1 MQYIDAQETV
11 YSGWKKLHGIKVE
24 TVFLP
29 NGISTVFGP
38 VLARRNNRGTL
49 ALSGLDRFITL
60 IQASLPLHERA
71 MMLFGDSI
79 FGGLLQSIT
88 TYYCVIAPNTLTVAE
103 LKCNAALRS
112 ARQPIEKNYGL
123 TSCVQR
129 ICDTKRGYQL
139 AKKHPY
145 ALEQLKVCHP
155 LMNCYICLNG
165 DQAGSVNTFNCMPSP
180 IEVYLHL

>member
-1 MQYIDAQETV
+1 VQYIDAQETV

-24 TVFLP
+24 TIFLP

-38 VLARRNNRGTL
+38 VSARQNDRGTL

-71 MMLFGDSI
+71 MLFGDSI
-79 FGGLLQSIT
+79 FRGLLQSIT
-88 TYYCVIAPNTLTVAE
+88 TYYCAIAPNILTVAE

-123 TSCVQR
+123 TSSVQR
-129 ICDTKRGYQL
+129 ICDTKRGYQQ
-139 AKKHPY
+139 AKS
-145 ALEQLKVCHP
+145 ALMHWGNSGFVT
-155 LMNCYICLNG
+155 Y
-165 DQAGSVNTFNCMPSP
+165 
-180 IEVYLHL
+180 

>member
-1 MQYIDAQETV
+1 MEITRGAPHRVEYIDAQETV

-38 VLARRNNRGTL
+38 VSARQNNPGTL

-60 IQASLPLHERA
+60 IQALLPLHERA
-71 MMLFGDSI
+71 MLSGDSI
-79 FGGLLQSIT
+79 FRGLLQSIT
-88 TYYCVIAPNTLTVAE
+88 TYYRVIAPNIFTVPE
-103 LKCNAALRS
+103 LKCNAALRL

-129 ICDTKRGYQL
+129 ICNTRRGYQL
-139 AKKHPY
+139 AKS
-145 ALEQLKVCHP
+145 ALMHWSNSGFVT
-155 LMNCYICLNG
+155 Y
-165 DQAGSVNTFNCMPSP
+165 
-180 IEVYLHL
+180 

>member
-1 MQYIDAQETV
+1 MYHDHQGNVTFIPGLSELPYNIIDFIDDSIDRVCVLFLDPDGDYKGAPCQVQYIDAQETV

-38 VLARRNNRGTL
+38 VSARQNDCGTL

-71 MMLFGDSI
+71 MLFGDSI
-79 FGGLLQSIT
+79 FCGLLQSIT
-88 TYYCVIAPNTLTVAE
+88 TYYRAIAPNILTVLE
-103 LKCNAALRS
+103 LKCNAVRS
-112 ARQPIEKNYGL
+112 ARQPIEKNYSL

-129 ICDTKRGYQL
+129 ICDTRRGY
-139 AKKHPY
+139 
-145 ALEQLKVCHP
+145 
-155 LMNCYICLNG
+155 
-165 DQAGSVNTFNCMPSP
+165 
-180 IEVYLHL
+180 